1 MKLIN
6 SDAKKWR
13 NALAVRE
20 GASINYRWYHR
31 TLICGHYL
39 RHYGRRAH
47 RRFEFNFT
55 QCEHTRLR
63 ILSKEATATRHR
75 RCISPRYAGRYRLTP
90 FNFLTPDRHQLIQR
104 FNPRFNYRD
113 ICYHNFF
120 NRLCA
125 FPESRR
131 SSYRREDTSRRAF
144 PSLVLD
150 KTEGHPEMD
159 RGESRT
165 RSCTTRSRE
174 RASWSRVY
182 SRKRD
187 CT

>member
-1 MKLIN
+1 MDVI
-6 SDAKKWR
+6 SD
-13 NALAVRE
+13 
-20 GASINYRWYHR
+20 
-31 TLICGHYL
+31 
-39 RHYGRRAH
+39 GRRAH

-55 QCEHTRLR
+55 QREHTRLR

-120 NRLCA
+120 QSSLRL
-125 FPESRR
+125 SRKSPVLV
-131 SSYRREDTSRRAF
+131 SSRGHAAARPRRVF

-150 KTEGHPEMD
+150 KTEGHPETD

-165 RSCTTRSRE
+165 RSCATRSRE